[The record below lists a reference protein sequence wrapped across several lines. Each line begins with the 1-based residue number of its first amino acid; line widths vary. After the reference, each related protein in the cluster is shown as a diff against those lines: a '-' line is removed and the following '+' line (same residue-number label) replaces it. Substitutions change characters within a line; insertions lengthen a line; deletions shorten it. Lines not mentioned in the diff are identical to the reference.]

1 MSSNGAPTGRDRAY
15 AYLRDRVLTAPDV
28 QGSFLNEQE
37 VAGAI
42 GVSRTPVREAL
53 LMLAA
58 DGLVEMIPQ
67 RGAYVPRVTPR
78 QITEMMALRG
88 ILEREAARHS
98 MQFGVAPVDKMRA
111 ILDEQRALTELSD
124 MSTSQDFIALDRDF
138 HQCLVDAMRNQLIS
152 TTYAGLRTRQVLVG
166 VVALFR
172 TSHRREEVCTE
183 HDKIIEAITGGDID
197 DACAAI
203 DEHLDITLGILHQG

>member
-1 MSSNGAPTGRDRAY
+1 MSSNGSPTGRDRAY
-15 AYLRDRVLTAPDV
+15 SYLRDRVLTAPDV
-28 QGSFLNEQE
+28 QGAFLNEQE

-67 RGAYVPRVTPR
+67 RGAYVPRITPR

-88 ILEREAARHS
+88 ILEREAAQHS
-98 MQFGVAPVDKMRA
+98 MRFGVAPVAQMRT
-111 ILDEQRALTELSD
+111 ILESQRGLVDQSD
-124 MSTSQDFIALDRDF
+124 MATSQDFIALDRDF

-152 TTYAGLRTRQVLVG
+152 ATYAGLRTRQVLVG

-172 TSHRREEVCTE
+172 TSHRREEVCGE
-183 HDKIIEAITGGDID
+183 HDRIVAAITSGDAD
-197 DACAAI
+197 AACAAI
-203 DEHLDITLGILHQG
+203 DEHLEITLQILHQG